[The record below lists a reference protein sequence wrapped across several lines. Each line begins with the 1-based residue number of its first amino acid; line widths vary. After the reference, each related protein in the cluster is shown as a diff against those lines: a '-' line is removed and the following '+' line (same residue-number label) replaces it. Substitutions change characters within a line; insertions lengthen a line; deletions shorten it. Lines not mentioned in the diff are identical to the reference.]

1 MQIVRSLAGYTLGRS
16 DLVRRAMSKKKASV
30 MEKERQNFVYGNEAE
45 GVPGCIANGISEQ
58 VANKIYDDMID
69 FAKYAFNKSHAA
81 AYAVVSY
88 QTAYLKYYY
97 PVEFMAALMTSV
109 IDNPSK
115 VSEYILSCRKMGIQI
130 LPPDINCGESAFS
143 VDGKSIRYGLSAI
156 KSVGKP
162 VIHAIVE
169 ERRAHGLFKNMKDFV
184 TRMAGREVNKR
195 AIENFIK
202 SGAFDCLEGNRH
214 QKIMVYPQIVDS
226 VMQEKKNAMAGQMTL
241 FDIVGEEDKKAFE
254 ISLPDVSEYD
264 KEVLLAFEKEV
275 LGVYISGH
283 PLENYTAMM
292 EKNITAITS
301 DFQPDDEIGAAR
313 VRDGQQVVVGGIIT
327 EKTIKYTK
335 NNKVMAFL
343 TLEDLV
349 GTVEVI
355 VFPRDYE
362 KNQLLMDEE
371 SKVFIRGRVAAED
384 ERASKM
390 ICEQILSFQQ
400 VPRELWIQFQT
411 KQEYYQREVELM
423 EDLKDCEG
431 NDSVVIYIQRDKA
444 MKRLP
449 SSRNIGI
456 DSAILGKMQVKYGQ
470 NNIKVVEKSIEKLWK
485 MH

>member
-1 MQIVRSLAGYTLGRS
+1 
-16 DLVRRAMSKKKASV
+16 

-411 KQEYYQREVELM
+411 KQEYYQREVELL

>member
-1 MQIVRSLAGYTLGRS
+1 
-16 DLVRRAMSKKKASV
+16 
-30 MEKERQNFVYGNEAE
+30 
-45 GVPGCIANGISEQ
+45 
-58 VANKIYDDMID
+58 
-69 FAKYAFNKSHAA
+69 
-81 AYAVVSY
+81 
-88 QTAYLKYYY
+88 
-97 PVEFMAALMTSV
+97 
-109 IDNPSK
+109 
-115 VSEYILSCRKMGIQI
+115 
-130 LPPDINCGESAFS
+130 
-143 VDGKSIRYGLSAI
+143 
-156 KSVGKP
+156 
-162 VIHAIVE
+162 
-169 ERRAHGLFKNMKDFV
+169 
-184 TRMAGREVNKR
+184 
-195 AIENFIK
+195 
-202 SGAFDCLEGNRH
+202 
-214 QKIMVYPQIVDS
+214 
-226 VMQEKKNAMAGQMTL
+226 
-241 FDIVGEEDKKAFE
+241 
-254 ISLPDVSEYD
+254 
-264 KEVLLAFEKEV
+264 
-275 LGVYISGH
+275 
-283 PLENYTAMM
+283 MM

-411 KQEYYQREVELM
+411 KQEYYQREVELL

>member
-1 MQIVRSLAGYTLGRS
+1 M
-16 DLVRRAMSKKKASV
+16 
-30 MEKERQNFVYGNEAE
+30 
-45 GVPGCIANGISEQ
+45 
-58 VANKIYDDMID
+58 
-69 FAKYAFNKSHAA
+69 
-81 AYAVVSY
+81 
-88 QTAYLKYYY
+88 
-97 PVEFMAALMTSV
+97 
-109 IDNPSK
+109 
-115 VSEYILSCRKMGIQI
+115 
-130 LPPDINCGESAFS
+130 
-143 VDGKSIRYGLSAI
+143 
-156 KSVGKP
+156 
-162 VIHAIVE
+162 IHAIVE
-169 ERRAHGLFKNMKDFV
+169 ERREHGLFKNMKDFV

-214 QKIMVYPQIVDS
+214 QKIMVYPRIMDS

-254 ISLPDVSEYD
+254 ISLPDVPEYE
-264 KEVLLAFEKEV
+264 KEVLLGFEKEV

-411 KQEYYQREVELM
+411 KQEYYQREVELL